1 MTEGERIQQPLFPRS
16 LPSEVELSC
25 WRQVPMAWRVNLTLE
40 PRVRASVLLWRQRAE
55 ARDHRRAETEQRP
68 GETARRT
75 PGRASGGGTV
85 PGGPGAEGAARGPRS
100 PRYRAGTAA
109 GGSATGRRRPASARQ
124 TRSSWGNG
132 AGEAGGEGGRGPAP
146 GGGGASR
153 PHGGTSEVRRAGPRL
168 GSAPAQPRG
177 GRRGLPRRR
186 TAGGEGKNPLGG
198 GRAALPGSG
207 EGEGAASRP
216 RRSGSPGF
224 PALPRQRRSRPGTT
238 RVGFVR
244 QKSARRASQAWA
256 TKAGG
261 PGGIRHPVRVGG
273 REKRAPASERG
284 GQTGPGPRRG
294 RGYAHV
300 GIFGMGEKG
309 NKKKS
314 SFKRERPF
322 HAPHGNGA
330 GGSVAAAAPEQGL
343 PPPHGRPGARGV
355 LPTST
360 RHR

>member
-198 GRAALPGSG
+198 GGAGCAPRERGRRRGGLPAPP
-207 EGEGAASRP
+207 ERQP
-216 RRSGSPGF
+216 RIPG
-224 PALPRQRRSRPGTT
+224 
-238 RVGFVR
+238 
-244 QKSARRASQAWA
+244 
-256 TKAGG
+256 
-261 PGGIRHPVRVGG
+261 
-273 REKRAPASERG
+273 APASATEPAGNDARGVREAEERAPRLTSLGDKG
-284 GQTGPGPRRG
+284 G
-294 RGYAHV
+294 
-300 GIFGMGEKG
+300 
-309 NKKKS
+309 
-314 SFKRERPF
+314 
-322 HAPHGNGA
+322 GA
-330 GGSVAAAAPEQGL
+330 GGNQAPGE
-343 PPPHGRPGARGV
+343 GRRQRKAC
-355 LPTST
+355 TCF
-360 RHR
+360 